1 MTTKLAAPTV
11 LKKIFDRKTEE
22 VAERKQRRSLMEL
35 EQLAAGADPVRGFR
49 RALSERVAHYLAQHA
64 RRQRLGFLWCMLL
77 GRGSP
82 FRRLTYFHNGMAGNI
97 SEAED
102 VFDRLLSFL

>member
-1 MTTKLAAPTV
+1 MFDCAICV
-11 LKKIFDRKTEE
+11 LCDRPAVPRMYPFSVDVCEPCWVTIEMLLLHPL
-22 VAERKQRRSLMEL
+22 S
-35 EQLAAGADPVRGFR
+35 VRLGFPP
-49 RALSERVAHYLAQHA
+49 LCERVAHYLAQHA